1 MFDSERYP
9 LNLCLVKNKLDIHV
23 LFLKMENLN
32 LWFLYNGDFCVFL
45 ASETTRKLLELIFYS
60 GHIIDQI
67 RVHWIRIRIQWIRKS
82 I

>member
-1 MFDSERYP
+1 MFNSERY
-9 LNLCLVKNKLDIHV
+9 LCLVKNKLDIHV

-32 LWFLYNGDFCVFL
+32 LWFLYNGDL
-45 ASETTRKLLELIFYS
+45 RISETARKLLELIFYS